1 MRGYHSRTEES
12 NVKSGD
18 EFLSVHKDDRT
29 QESPSASLS
38 IDVKHAQ
45 DLQEANAANRG
56 RRKHLRERRR
66 KIGRRGERHGGED
79 GEGKDLRLIA
89 CAH

>member
-66 KIGRRGERHGGED
+66 KIGRSGGRDIGGMERGRT
-79 GEGKDLRLIA
+79 
-89 CAH
+89 